1 MNKHCRRGSAQFV
14 DPDFAEALDDEESS
28 GHAAGRHA
36 EHKARQLC
44 RQAQR
49 ALNLAL
55 AARPVAGLEQ
65 LYVDEVSPAPDC
77 GHLLVHFVAPQGALL
92 PEVLAS
98 LRREAPRLRAEVARQ
113 VSRKR
118 APELSFVPAV
128 ASGTSRSVNVWGVSV
143 K

>member
-1 MNKHCRRGSAQFV
+1 MSKHHRRGSASRV
-14 DPDFAEALDDEESS
+14 DPDFAEALDDHDHDSE

-36 EHKARQLC
+36 EHKALQLC

-55 AARPVAGLEQ
+55 AERPVPGLEQ
-65 LYVDEVSPAPDC
+65 LYVEEVSPAAGC
-77 GHLLVHFVAPQGALL
+77 GHLLVHFVAPDGPAL

-98 LRREAPRLRAEVARQ
+98 LRREAPRLRAAVARI

-118 APELSFVPAV
+118 APELSFMPAMRCGDV
-128 ASGTSRSVNVWGVSV
+128 DV
-143 K
+143 